1 MFTRPLLRLMVAGT
15 VAVASLGGSIAVS
28 HAQVAFWHHNR
39 TDRTVQAVR
48 SANGWEIASVRAENR
63 DHVQAQIDRM
73 EARARND
80 DRLSG
85 RPASPG
91 GRDEEQRARQP
102 GGGDRNSPGEAT
114 LRNAEAHPGN
124 VGPGWQAR
132 GRDGGR

>member
-1 MFTRPLLRLMVAGT
+1 MLTRPHLRLLVAGT
-15 VAVASLGGSIAVS
+15 VAVFGLVGSIAAS
-28 HAQVAFWHHNR
+28 HAQVAFWQHNR
-39 TDRTVQAVR
+39 IDHPVR
-48 SANGWEIASVRAENR
+48 AGRFGSGWEMASVRAENR

-85 RPASPG
+85 RPPSAG
-91 GRDEEQRARQP
+91 GREEERAHQP
-102 GGGDRNSPGEAT
+102 GGDRNNSGEAS
-114 LRNAEAHPGN
+114 LRGNEGRPGN